1 MAGMNGVMPA
11 SNRDLLGQLDADI
24 VRWKEFSH
32 IRSQRADSVI
42 SAIQGDPSSRRN
54 LELLLEAGELQSGV
68 SSDLAIATFSS
79 GANLARAARD
89 TLLLQQFVIERAYQ
103 YFNQGATHEALSQL
117 DGLERS
123 GLLDEN
129 RRRFHSAYSRI
140 CITNGAFY
148 SYTDVQTALMDR
160 GLEHARKWYAATPE
174 NSPERYFA
182 KGLIYYCEGKSELM
196 ASSLI
201 DCVNSSGADD
211 VEYPRALSVLG
222 EYYRERGEHSEVINV
237 LTRAT
242 LANLYQ
248 SHIDAVSL
256 LRLGENLYATGQLS
270 RAHTYLSTALAMAI
284 EGNQKFNLMRVNNA
298 YLEVARVVDS
308 EKYYKFYVLLAF
320 VILLTGFCVIV
331 LLVVRG
337 KRREVKMLRIT
348 EERLSRANLAM
359 ETYISKFMNLSSDYI
374 ESLEDY
380 NRVCRRKLTAGQ
392 TDDLLAYIKSD
403 KVLDEARRK
412 FYDVFDSALFNI
424 FPDFTREV
432 NELLQPDK
440 QIVTPQPHMLTTEL
454 RIAALTRLG
463 IDDAAVIARF
473 LGISTNTIYTY
484 RNKLR
489 NRAID
494 RNTFEDNLHKIGL
507 PRR

>member
-1 MAGMNGVMPA
+1 M
-11 SNRDLLGQLDADI
+11 
-24 VRWKEFSH
+24 
-32 IRSQRADSVI
+32 
-42 SAIQGDPSSRRN
+42 
-54 LELLLEAGELQSGV
+54 
-68 SSDLAIATFSS
+68 
-79 GANLARAARD
+79 
-89 TLLLQQFVIERAYQ
+89 
-103 YFNQGATHEALSQL
+103 
-117 DGLERS
+117 
-123 GLLDEN
+123 
-129 RRRFHSAYSRI
+129 
-140 CITNGAFY
+140 
-148 SYTDVQTALMDR
+148 
-160 GLEHARKWYAATPE
+160 
-174 NSPERYFA
+174 
-182 KGLIYYCEGKSELM
+182 
-196 ASSLI
+196 
-201 DCVNSSGADD
+201 
-211 VEYPRALSVLG
+211 
-222 EYYRERGEHSEVINV
+222 
-237 LTRAT
+237 
-242 LANLYQ
+242 
-248 SHIDAVSL
+248 
-256 LRLGENLYATGQLS
+256 
-270 RAHTYLSTALAMAI
+270 
-284 EGNQKFNLMRVNNA
+284 
-298 YLEVARVVDS
+298 
-308 EKYYKFYVLLAF
+308 
-320 VILLTGFCVIV
+320 